1 MKKISFQGELGAYSH
16 LACQNV
22 FSQYETIPCRNFE
35 DALNCVSNDE
45 SEMAM
50 IPVENT
56 VAGRVADIH
65 TLLGNSNLKIYAE
78 HFEKVRHQLIVRPD
92 ASLSELKNVRSHVMG
107 IGQCKKIIEELALTP
122 IIMADT
128 AGSAKYISEEGQNQ
142 DCAIASELAAKIYE
156 LKIIKENIED
166 DENNTTRFLIMSKH
180 QQDKQENQEYLTSC
194 IFEVKSIPSAL
205 YKALGG
211 LATNGVNLIKLESF
225 ISDRDFNKANF
236 YIEFEGNAEEKSVK
250 DALDELRHYT
260 NKLNILGVYPKHSYR
275 FKN

>member
-22 FSQYETIPCRNFE
+22 FSEYGVIPCRNFE

-45 SEMAM
+45 AEMAM

-92 ASLSELKNVRSHVMG
+92 ANLSELKNVRSHVMG

-128 AGSAKYISEEGQNQ
+128 AGSAKFISEEGQNQ

-166 DENNTTRFLIMSKH
+166 DENNTTRFLIMSKQ
-180 QQDKQENQEYLTSC
+180 QQDRQENQEYLTSC

-236 YIEFEGNAEEKSVK
+236 YIEFEGNSEDKSVK
-250 DALDELRHYT
+250 EALDELRHYT
-260 NKLNILGVYPKHSYR
+260 NKLNILGVYPKHTFR